1 MARALREGALDEAR
15 SGGTGGGV
23 TTGAISRVNV
33 RKYINNKDLRTSCS
47 GVTLAMLMAATI
59 TVAPTAGIP
68 RNSANVPS
76 SDPQP
81 AGSIPRTPSPSVGD
95 GNSVHPYVSDVNQ
108 GHQKKM
114 LNKITGVT
122 AAAVVGIAA
131 TVAGAQ
137 SAAVQ
142 WRVEDGGNGH
152 WYEIQQLP
160 TRPTCVEAESMA
172 IQSGA
177 RPIALETLAE
187 NDFFRLLR
195 CSQVNQHLSG
205 WQDLRRVS
213 NQWTWGS
220 GEPFVFQSW
229 SAGQPDS
236 GDTAT
241 IDWAGPNGQCETLT
255 WGDENCTVANL
266 PAALFLEWSADCN
279 NDSIVDYGQ
288 CLNGTLPDYN
298 GNNVPDCCD
307 RGEVCV
313 VGNYPVQWRA
323 EYGGNGH
330 WYEIQQLPT
339 RPTCVEAESM
349 AIQSGARPIA
359 LETLAE
365 NDFFR
370 LLRCSQVNQHLSGWQ
385 DLRRVSNQWTWG
397 SGEPFVFQSWSAGQ
411 PDSGDTATI
420 DWAGPNGQCETLT
433 WGDENCTVANLPAA
447 LFLEWSA
454 DCNNDGIVDYGQI
467 RIGQLADTNNNGVS
481 DTCECIGDI
490 DVDGTINGSDLG
502 VLLAYWGP
510 TTSAAASIACDLNV
524 DGVVNGSDLGI
535 LLAYWGPCSN

>member
-1 MARALREGALDEAR
+1 MERNTDNSARVAGGPTSTGVLTRGQMARALREGALGEVR

-33 RKYINNKDLRTSCS
+33 RKYINNKDLRTSCG

-76 SDPQP
+76 SGPQP

-114 LNKITGVT
+114 LNKITSVT

-137 SAAVQ
+137 SGAVQ
-142 WRVEDGGNGH
+142 WRVEDRGNGH

-266 PAALFLEWSADCN
+266 PAALFLEWYAEGGLW
-279 NDSIVDYGQ
+279 IE
-288 CLNGTLPDYN
+288 
-298 GNNVPDCCD
+298 NNVITGYD
-307 RGEVCV
+307 GVF
-313 VGNYPVQWRA
+313 A
-323 EYGGNGH
+323 
-330 WYEIQQLPT
+330 LPT
-339 RPTCVEAESM
+339 VVIDKLKEW
-349 AIQSGARPIA
+349 GY
-359 LETLAE
+359 
-365 NDFFR
+365 D
-370 LLRCSQVNQHLSGWQ
+370 
-385 DLRRVSNQWTWG
+385 VS
-397 SGEPFVFQSWSAGQ
+397 E
-411 PDSGDTATI
+411 I
-420 DWAGPNGQCETLT
+420 E
-433 WGDENCTVANLPAA
+433 
-447 LFLEWSA
+447 
-454 DCNNDGIVDYGQI
+454 
-467 RIGQLADTNNNGVS
+467 
-481 DTCECIGDI
+481 
-490 DVDGTINGSDLG
+490 
-502 VLLAYWGP
+502 
-510 TTSAAASIACDLNV
+510 
-524 DGVVNGSDLGI
+524 
-535 LLAYWGPCSN
+535 